1 MKTKNICFG
10 LAILICFSCNYK
22 SVGPTFID
30 KGIMRFS
37 VGDWECTIIKDGN
50 AIFPLNQFFDSI
62 DYQKIIPVT
71 EKLQIDASKTSLS
84 INIMVFRRND
94 ITIVIDPGLGKDMGS
109 GEGRLMEKLSQ
120 LKIDSSEVD
129 YVILTHGHWDHIGGI
144 ARSDGKLNFPNAEYF
159 MSETEWNLWTSEEA
173 LNKMPENY
181 VQFAKENLPPIS
193 DRVTLVNGDE
203 EILNGIKLIP
213 APGHTPGQFAILI
226 SSKND
231 YLLYLADAMHFSFQS
246 LIPIVSP
253 VFDMDIDQSISTR
266 EKLIKLAYDNNYKV
280 FGYHFD
286 FPGVGKIIDNEQYGY
301 EYKELEI
308 ENK

>member
-1 MKTKNICFG
+1 MKTRIIFSV
-10 LAILICFSCNYK
+10 LAILICFSCNYN
-22 SVGPTFID
+22 SRSPSFISN
-30 KGIMRFS
+30 GIMRFF
-37 VGDWECTIIKDGN
+37 VGDLECTIIKDGN

-62 DYQKIIPVT
+62 DYQKTIPVI
-71 EKLQIDASKTSLS
+71 EKLHIDASKTSLS
-84 INIMVFRRND
+84 INIMVLRKND
-94 ITIVIDPGLGKDMGS
+94 MTIVIDPGLGKDIGS

-203 EILNGIKLIP
+203 EIFTGIKLIP

-231 YLLYLADAMHFSFQS
+231 HLLYLADAMHFSFQS
-246 LIPIVSP
+246 LIPGVSP
-253 VFDMDIDQSISTR
+253 SFDMDIDQSISTR
-266 EKLIKLAYDNNYKV
+266 EKLIKLAYNNNYKI

-286 FPGVGKIIDNEQYGY
+286 FPGLGKIIDNKQFGY

-308 ENK
+308 DH